1 MLPPTSIPTGQAGP
15 SHPSSSNLFPHCVP
29 PICISL
35 GCCQIN
41 CRRKNCFSSILFF
54 FFSEWFFE
62 VKHSYLIRLLGVYHK
77 LVTCNK
83 LAHLL
88 APTRSKANKVA
99 CGLILPCLG

>member
-1 MLPPTSIPTGQAGP
+1 MTIPPLLLQPRPSLCSSHLHLPGLLPNQLQEEEL
-15 SHPSSSNLFPHCVP
+15 LFFY
-29 PICISL
+29 I
-35 GCCQIN
+35 
-41 CRRKNCFSSILFF
+41 F
-54 FFSEWFFE
+54 FFSGWFFE